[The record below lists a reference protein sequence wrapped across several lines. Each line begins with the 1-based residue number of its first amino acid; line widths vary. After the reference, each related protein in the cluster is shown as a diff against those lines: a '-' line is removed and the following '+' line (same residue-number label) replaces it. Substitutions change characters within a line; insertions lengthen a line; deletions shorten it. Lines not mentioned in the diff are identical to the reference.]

1 MNEQRCRNYCLQ
13 GKLGIEKDLGH
24 DYAVINGNGV
34 VTVVSFTYTIPTPLA
49 FFHAFVIYCKQGTVI
64 NREAYWL
71 VVGRKDRLSI

>member
-1 MNEQRCRNYCLQ
+1 M
-13 GKLGIEKDLGH
+13 
-24 DYAVINGNGV
+24 
-34 VTVVSFTYTIPTPLA
+34 TVVSFTYTIPTPLA